1 MTKVRPRPAEIFK
14 ALVKTDDGSMAHGH
28 VISYEDA
35 IWFVPKWIEN
45 PYEQTTRPER
55 MIRLD
60 DLVLE
65 PGGSLGPRTFDF
77 FLNVA
82 IPKTVLKDPIHSKTV
97 DGFVVIGSPD
107 IKFPMNA
114 VSTSH
119 TFIH

>member
-14 ALVKTDDGSMAHGH
+14 ALVKIDDGSMAHGH
-28 VISYEDA
+28 VISYKDA

-55 MIRLD
+55 IVRLD
-60 DLVLE
+60 DFVLE

-82 IPKTVLKDPIHSKTV
+82 IPKTVLRDPIQSKTV

-107 IKFPMNA
+107 I
-114 VSTSH
+114 
-119 TFIH
+119 